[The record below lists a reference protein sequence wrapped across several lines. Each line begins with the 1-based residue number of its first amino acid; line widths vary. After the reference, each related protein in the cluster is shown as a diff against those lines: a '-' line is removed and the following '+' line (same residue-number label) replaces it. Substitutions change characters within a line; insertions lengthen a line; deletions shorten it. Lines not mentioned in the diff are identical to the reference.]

1 MAINRFCKNCGK
13 ELVPGSRFCRFCGTA
28 QGLEGFGDEPET
40 SAVPPEIQAILEEE
54 KAKRGAVKPEEK
66 KEVKKSENSEG
77 KEIQPGA
84 DVQKPSAP
92 QRYSTI
98 RVPVSRLIAGVIA
111 VAVVAGI
118 FIWANKAARKPIDIN
133 KIVEISVDQ
142 KQYSGNASAKVD
154 VDYDLL
160 TEEIGKENIRNCI
173 RKMMRGTGSTEAE
186 IDAAEKTGLIRYDAS
201 ELFSFIPDN
210 TYNLQNGDTVAVK
223 AEPGLLWSTTFALM
237 GEEIDFESLCKE
249 LKIRMSDT
257 VKYTVSGL
265 PEVTMIS
272 LCLENPAQYIRFSG
286 VDGEGT
292 AVLELPE
299 SYVIDDRYYLNKA
312 SNASYQVVV
321 DNQEIG
327 YLYYTLENKTKNQ
340 ESQDVLNHI
349 GETDDVVLKTTD
361 ARVSDYITSHDAGV
375 LKADEIKIPVP
386 ELSRYIEDLDT
397 LSQEDLGTLADIA
410 VSRTYSPRD
419 IDTMLVLGVYKLKLK
434 PNEVASGGKTNKG
447 IGFIVRKGE
456 GLGELIVR
464 NIMRNADGS
473 IDTRSVEDYF
483 HYSAKVLN
491 DEMLKEFFRQY
502 EIEKLNVKL
511 SLSGAKPAEPDGKSD
526 NKDGDSRDTAAGE
539 DQKTV
544 TVITD
549 KLRIRA
555 KPNTESEIV
564 GHAEKNRT
572 YEILDIVQ
580 GGDYTWYKIGEDQY
594 IASREGDWTRM
605 N

>member
-1 MAINRFCKNCGK
+1 M
-13 ELVPGSRFCRFCGTA
+13 
-28 QGLEGFGDEPET
+28 
-40 SAVPPEIQAILEEE
+40 
-54 KAKRGAVKPEEK
+54 
-66 KEVKKSENSEG
+66 
-77 KEIQPGA
+77 
-84 DVQKPSAP
+84 
-92 QRYSTI
+92 
-98 RVPVSRLIAGVIA
+98 SRLIAGVIA

-118 FIWANKAARKPIDIN
+118 FIWANKAARKSIDIN

-160 TEEIGKENIRNCI
+160 TEEIGKENIRNYI
-173 RKMMRGTGSTEAE
+173 RKMMRETGSTEAE
-186 IDAAEKTGLIRYDAS
+186 IDAAEQTGLISYDAS

-483 HYSAKVLN
+483 HYSEKVLN